1 MKDIVI
7 NWKNLSYFRK
17 CKYLFGIPV
26 IGKTDNAVA
35 LLCIGQMY
43 DMRVSWGYHIIEI
56 NN

>member
-26 IGKTDNAVA
+26 IEKQIMQ
-35 LLCIGQMY
+35 LLCIVQMY